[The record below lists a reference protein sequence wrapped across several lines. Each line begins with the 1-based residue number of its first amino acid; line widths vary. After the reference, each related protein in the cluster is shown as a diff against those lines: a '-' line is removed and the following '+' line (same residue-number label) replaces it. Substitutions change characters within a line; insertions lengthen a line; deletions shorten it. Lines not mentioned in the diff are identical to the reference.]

1 MDGVRSGVVGES
13 PAVGVEFRLGLGCW
27 GWCGSSPGLA
37 APPPHTTTDGGGGWG
52 AAEEEVGNLWRV
64 VPASELRW
72 VGAAWLCSP
81 V

>member
-13 PAVGVEFRLGLGCW
+13 PAA
-27 GWCGSSPGLA
+27 S
-37 APPPHTTTDGGGGWG
+37 APPPPAPTTTTDGGGGWG
-52 AAEEEVGNLWRV
+52 CAEAAEAEEEEGSLLRV

-72 VGAAWLCSP
+72 VGAEWLCSP

>member
-13 PAVGVEFRLGLGCW
+13 PADVDGALGLGCRD
-27 GWCGSSPGLA
+27 SLLEP
-37 APPPHTTTDGGGGWG
+37 TTTDGGGGC
-52 AAEEEVGNLWRV
+52 AVEEGNLWRV